1 MSVIRIFRVRIDSV
15 FRQEF
20 EELFS
25 FVALHK
31 INEAEGFISASIH
44 KPTKWNPD
52 EYAMVSQW
60 ENEASLKAFYGAE
73 WNPSVIPRRG
83 EKFVVASWLHHYES
97 WDQA

>member
-60 ENEASLKAFYGAE
+60 ENEASL
-73 WNPSVIPRRG
+73 RRG
-83 EKFVVASWLHHYES
+83 MEPICNSAAWREICCGKLASSL
-97 WDQA
+97 